1 MIEITND
8 FELQMAENELKAL
21 MQQGTGIN
29 ALRIAEIQ
37 LAINAY
43 LLKR

>member
-1 MIEITND
+1 MTITD
-8 FELQMAENELKAL
+8 EFDYEAAKRELAAL
-21 MQQGTGIN
+21 MQQSTGIN

-43 LLKR
+43 LLKK